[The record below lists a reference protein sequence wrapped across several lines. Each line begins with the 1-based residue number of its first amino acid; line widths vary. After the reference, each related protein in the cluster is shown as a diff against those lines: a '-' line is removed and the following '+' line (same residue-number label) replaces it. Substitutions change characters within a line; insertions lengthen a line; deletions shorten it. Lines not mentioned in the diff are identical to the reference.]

1 MCPKLIFNLS
11 QVEKIFF
18 RLMFPGFSSS
28 SSVCVYVMDNL
39 LQDIIIFFFEKK
51 KPNEKNKRG
60 GENGKK
66 CKFHFF
72 PYIAICKPKQMR
84 NMQMRIYDTLATVI
98 YVVPGT

>member
-1 MCPKLIFNLS
+1 MKKKVMIIFIIDSNDDLKMKLYREKNFRIFFLFMCPKLIFNLS

-51 KPNEKNKRG
+51 KGWRKW
-60 GENGKK
+60 KK
-66 CKFHFF
+66 
-72 PYIAICKPKQMR
+72 M
-84 NMQMRIYDTLATVI
+84 
-98 YVVPGT
+98 